1 MSRSTISTFQLF
13 QMFPDEATARIYLEG
28 RLWPKGT
35 TCPTCAGQDRI
46 TTRKREGFY
55 RCNKWEIVLD
65 MCAGLKYLRNIRGN
79 QPPGDGQMFYFT
91 PYSTGVLNTN
101 TEALAS
107 KLGLILGAAG
117 AVKKSNWDSKPAVAG
132 KTFPIKDA
140 LKANGA
146 RWDGLAKAWTF
157 DTEVALEAALKAIM
171 EVA

>member
-1 MSRSTISTFQLF
+1 VLVKIASPPASARASIA
-13 QMFPDEATARIYLEG
+13 ATNGNYVLES
-28 RLWPKGT
+28 LLSK
-35 TCPTCAGQDRI
+35 
-46 TTRKREGFY
+46 
-55 RCNKWEIVLD
+55 IVLD